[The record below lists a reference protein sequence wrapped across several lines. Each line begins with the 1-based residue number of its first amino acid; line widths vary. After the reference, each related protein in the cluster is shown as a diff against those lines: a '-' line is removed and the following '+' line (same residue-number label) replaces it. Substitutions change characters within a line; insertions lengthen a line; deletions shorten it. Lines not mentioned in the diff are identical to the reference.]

1 MNCMFNC
8 EREPLALLVELTP
21 KLAKRR
27 YRESI
32 YEAWNHCCGYCNE
45 PATSL
50 DHIVPKFKSG
60 SSHRNNL
67 IPACRSCNKNKA
79 SLKMEDWYL
88 SQKFFNEDQLLKI
101 NKWINQDMTSS
112 LGYNSYLPKVSFAA
126 SYDL

>member
-8 EREPLALLVELTP
+8 EREPLALLIELTP

-32 YEAWNHCCGYCNE
+32 YEAWHYCCGYCNE

-79 SLKMEDWYL
+79 SLKMEDWYS

-101 NKWINQDMTSS
+101 KEWIDQDMTSS
-112 LGYNSYLPKVSFAA
+112 LGYTSYLPKVSFAA
-126 SYDL
+126 S

>member
-1 MNCMFNC
+1 MFNC

-126 SYDL
+126 S

>member
-67 IPACRSCNKNKA
+67 IPACRSCNRDKA

-88 SQKFFNEDQLLKI
+88 NQKFFSEDQLLKI

-112 LGYNSYLPKVSFAA
+112 LGYNSYLPKLSFAA
-126 SYDL
+126 S

>member
-32 YEAWNHCCGYCNE
+32 YEAWNYCCGYCNE

-67 IPACRSCNKNKA
+67 IPACRSCNENKA

-88 SQKFFNEDQLLKI
+88 NQKFFNEDQLLKI
-101 NKWINQDMTSS
+101 NKWINQDMTNS
-112 LGYNSYLPKVSFAA
+112 LGYNSYLPKLSFAA
-126 SYDL
+126 S

>member
-1 MNCMFNC
+1 MFNC

-67 IPACRSCNKNKA
+67 IPACRSCNRDKA

-88 SQKFFNEDQLLKI
+88 NQKFFNEDQLLKI
-101 NKWINQDMTSS
+101 NKWINQDMTNS
-112 LGYNSYLPKVSFAA
+112 LGYNSYLPKLSFAA
-126 SYDL
+126 S

>member
-32 YEAWNHCCGYCNE
+32 YDAWNHCCGYCNK

-50 DHIVPKFKSG
+50 DHIVPKFHSG

-67 IPACRSCNKNKA
+67 IPACRSSNRDKA

-88 SQKFFNEDQLLKI
+88 NQKFFNKDQLIKI
-101 NKWINQDMTSS
+101 QEWINQDMTSS
-112 LGYNSYLPKVSFAA
+112 LDNNSYFSKINLAA
-126 SYDL
+126 S

>member
-1 MNCMFNC
+1 MFNC
-8 EREPLALLVELTP
+8 EREPLALLIELTP

-32 YEAWNHCCGYCNE
+32 YEAWNYCCGYCNE

-88 SQKFFNEDQLLKI
+88 SQKFFSEDQLLKI
-101 NKWINQDMTSS
+101 KEWIDQDMTSS
-112 LGYNSYLPKVSFAA
+112 FGYNSYLPKVSFAA
-126 SYDL
+126 S

>member
-8 EREPLALLVELTP
+8 EREPLALLIELTP

-32 YEAWNHCCGYCNE
+32 YEAWNYCCGYCNE

-88 SQKFFNEDQLLKI
+88 NQKFFNEDQLLKI
-101 NKWINQDMTSS
+101 KEWIDQDMTSS
-112 LGYNSYLPKVSFAA
+112 FGYNSYLPKISFAA
-126 SYDL
+126 S

>member
-67 IPACRSCNKNKA
+67 IPACRSCNRDKA

-88 SQKFFNEDQLLKI
+88 NQKFFNEDQLLKI
-101 NKWINQDMTSS
+101 NKWINQDMTNS
-112 LGYNSYLPKVSFAA
+112 LSYNSYLPKLSFAA
-126 SYDL
+126 S

>member
-8 EREPLALLVELTP
+8 EREPLALLIELTP

-50 DHIVPKFKSG
+50 DHIIPKFKSG

-88 SQKFFNEDQLLKI
+88 SQKFFSEDQLFKI

-112 LGYNSYLPKVSFAA
+112 LGYTSYLPKVSFAA
-126 SYDL
+126 S

>member
-32 YEAWNHCCGYCNE
+32 YEAWNYCCGYCNE

-67 IPACRSCNKNKA
+67 IPACRSCNRDKA

-88 SQKFFNEDQLLKI
+88 NQKFFSEDQLLKI

-112 LGYNSYLPKVSFAA
+112 LGYNSYLPKLSFAA
-126 SYDL
+126 S

>member
-126 SYDL
+126 S

>member
-1 MNCMFNC
+1 MFNC

-67 IPACRSCNKNKA
+67 IPACRSCNRDKA

-88 SQKFFNEDQLLKI
+88 NQKFFSEDQLLKI

-112 LGYNSYLPKVSFAA
+112 LGYNSYLPKLSFAA
-126 SYDL
+126 S

>member
-32 YEAWNHCCGYCNE
+32 YEAWNYCCGYCNE

-67 IPACRSCNKNKA
+67 IPACRSCNRDKA

-88 SQKFFNEDQLLKI
+88 NQKFFNEDQLLKI
-101 NKWINQDMTSS
+101 NKWINQDMTNS
-112 LGYNSYLPKVSFAA
+112 LGYNSYLPKLSFAA
-126 SYDL
+126 S

>member
-1 MNCMFNC
+1 MFNC

-67 IPACRSCNKNKA
+67 IPACRSCNRDKA

-88 SQKFFNEDQLLKI
+88 NQKFFNEDQLLKI
-101 NKWINQDMTSS
+101 NKWINQDMTNS
-112 LGYNSYLPKVSFAA
+112 LSYNSYLPKLSFAA
-126 SYDL
+126 S

>member
-67 IPACRSCNKNKA
+67 IPACRSCNRDKA

-88 SQKFFNEDQLLKI
+88 NQKFFNEDQLLKI
-101 NKWINQDMTSS
+101 NKWINQDMTNS
-112 LGYNSYLPKVSFAA
+112 LGYNSYLPKLSFAA
-126 SYDL
+126 S